1 MSNLKN
7 TIAMKVK
14 ITLLCL
20 LMCCFFSSTALALTF
35 SVHKTSALMIAQRQ
49 FQGRDVDYFILQD
62 NNQTEWT
69 IFVDAEPMKGWEH
82 ECYIL
87 TIPKTAKTS
96 LDNVVPSSKIRRNL
110 PPSDNFVPL
119 LVKNRYGD
127 NADPKLAVPKASQ
140 SNDAKTAAQRTY
152 AIILSGGV
160 NKMSNY
166 ERYWNDCSFIYQTL
180 VNKYGVP
187 KENIFPIMSDGTN
200 PAEDMRRTVGGFK
213 SQPLDLDNDGVADI
227 KLAATKANIQS
238 TLNTLRTK
246 LKDDDHLFFYVIDH
260 GGTTDYNT
268 DSYICLWGN
277 ERLYDYQL
285 AEMLTPF
292 TQQNVNVNVVL
303 GQCFSGGFND
313 NLTKVGCVVA
323 SASTGSESS
332 WACSDIPY
340 DEFVYQWTCAINGAN
355 HRGAKVY
362 SDTDNNGRITMEE
375 AFIYAKNHD
384 RRSEEHPQYVSTPLS
399 VGEDLA
405 FNYLAPAVDLYVKD
419 NPEDTGKEPNTTT
432 DKFWLSPSI
441 WIRNNAD
448 GICEHENPVY
458 SANHTSATVYVRV
471 HNRGKKQYD
480 GGTQYVHVY
489 WAKAS
494 TGFRPQAWM
503 GQEVYT
509 NGEVTGG
516 PMTPS
521 VIRKIPA
528 GGYIDIPITWALPAD
543 LLGTSSDNGTE
554 KHHFCLLAQISNT
567 NLEPWYDGTFTYSTR
582 NSNNDAQKNV
592 SIISQKELNSG
603 TSVFVRN
610 IYDVNKK
617 YSLELIPRTSS
628 DEAIYSHAT
637 IEMELSQPIYT
648 AWEQG
653 GSQSNNIMYAPSI
666 SPRKVQF
673 LSKGSRLE
681 SILLKGK
688 EFDKVTLR
696 FGFKKVPTI
705 SRNYTLDL
713 IQRDEYGN
721 IIGGETFIVKSP
733 LPTYTPIS
741 IVQTPIINNGLIL
754 STDAEENSQIRWE
767 NTDGVTISNENTLT
781 LTSGSQVGTY
791 YAYSI
796 NENGELAMGSI
807 TLDRQIGISN
817 ISVED
822 GSLIINLLDS
832 ALPNSTIAISSVVT
846 GELISSNEVEI
857 GGKRC
862 MLDIST
868 LPKGVYVV
876 SYILDG
882 EIVNS
887 AKFTK

>member
-1 MSNLKN
+1 
-7 TIAMKVK
+7 MKAK
-14 ITLLCL
+14 FMLLGL
-20 LMCCFFSSTALALTF
+20 LMCCLFSSAALAQTN
-35 SVHKTSALMIAQRQ
+35 SVSKADALAIAQRQ

-62 NNQTEWT
+62 NNLTAWT

-82 ECYIL
+82 ECYL
-87 TIPKTAKTS
+87 LSIPKTVSTS
-96 LDNVVPSSKIRRNL
+96 INVVVPTRKVERKL
-110 PPSDNFVPL
+110 PPSGNFVPL
-119 LVKNRYGD
+119 SVKNRYGT
-127 NADPKLAVPKASQ
+127 NANSKPAVSKASQ
-140 SNDAKTAAQRTY
+140 SNAAQAAAQRTY

-180 VNKYGVP
+180 GNKYEDP

-200 PAEDMRRTVGGFK
+200 TAEDMRLTTGGFK
-213 SQPLDLDNDGVADI
+213 SQPLDLDNDGVAEI
-227 KLAATKANIQS
+227 KLAATKANIRT
-238 TLNTLRTK
+238 TLNSLSTK
-246 LKDDDHLFFYVIDH
+246 LKEDDHLFFYVIDH

-268 DSYICLWGN
+268 NSYICLWGN
-277 ERLYDYQL
+277 ESLYDYEL
-285 AEMLTPF
+285 ATMLNPF
-292 TQQNVNVNVVL
+292 TQKNVNVNVVL

-332 WACSDIPY
+332 WACGDIPY
-340 DEFVYQWTCAINGAN
+340 DEFVYQWTTAINGAN
-355 HRGAKVY
+355 HRGVKVN
-362 SDTDNNGRITMEE
+362 SDTDNNGRITMDE

-384 RRSEEHPQYVSTPLS
+384 RRSAEHPQYVSTPIS

-405 FNYLAPAVDLYVKD
+405 FNHLAPAVDLYIKD

-458 SANHTSATVYVRV
+458 SPDHTSATVYVRV
-471 HNRGKKQYD
+471 HNRGKKKYE
-480 GGTQYVHVY
+480 GGSQYVHVY

-516 PMTPS
+516 PILPPA
-521 VIRKIPA
+521 VIPEIPA
-528 GGYIDIPITWALPAD
+528 GEFRDVKLTWALPSD

-567 NLEPWYDGTFTYSTR
+567 HLEPWFDGTFSYSTK

-610 IYDVNKK
+610 IYDINKK
-617 YSLELIPRTSS
+617 YTLELIPRTTS
-628 DEAIYSHAT
+628 DETIYSYAT

-653 GSQSNNIMYAPSI
+653 GSQSNNVLRAPSV

-673 LSKGSRLE
+673 LSKESRLE

-696 FGFKKVPTI
+696 FDFKKAPNI
-705 SRNYTLDL
+705 SKNYTLDL
-713 IQRDEYGN
+713 IQRDEDGN

-733 LPTYTPIS
+733 LLTYTPIT
-741 IVQTPIINNGLIL
+741 IVPSPIINNGLTL
-754 STDAEENSQIRWE
+754 STDAEESSQIRWE
-767 NTDGVTISNENTLT
+767 NIDGVTIGNESTLT
-781 LTSGSQVGTY
+781 LNSIAKGSNTY

-796 NENGELAMGSI
+796 NEDGELAMGSI
-807 TLDRQIGISN
+807 TLDSSTGISN
-817 ISVED
+817 VMVEND
-822 GSLIINLLDS
+822 ILTINLLGS
-832 ALPNSTIAISSVVT
+832 APANSTIAISSVIN
-846 GELISSNEVEI
+846 GELISSNEVVL
-857 GGKRC
+857 GDKRC
-862 MLDIST
+862 TIDVST
-868 LPKGVYVV
+868 LQKGVYVV

-887 AKFTK
+887 VKFTK